1 MYINIKILWDD
12 TANYV
17 FVAKEIIFVSIYKE
31 LHQLNLVKGMI
42 YVNTSGY
49 KQRSKK
55 RRIFYPSV
63 SDILLSMRINYIHTF
78 NHVNHAMM
86 QIFMCIYLTVKFD
99 GKQNGLLPE
108 LCIKMV
114 QFGAGIGNI
123 TYCIYIYI
131 SEALMDHYF
140 IWIHICCI

>member
-1 MYINIKILWDD
+1 MLTHPD
-12 TANYV
+12 TN
-17 FVAKEIIFVSIYKE
+17 KDPKNE
-31 LHQLNLVKGMI
+31 
-42 YVNTSGY
+42 GY
-49 KQRSKK
+49 FIQASQ
-55 RRIFYPSV
+55 IFY
-63 SDILLSMRINYIHTF
+63 YIWELITYTF

-86 QIFMCIYLTVKFD
+86 EIFMCIYLTVKFD

-140 IWIHICCI
+140 IWIHICCIWRANIPYCMNCDKMKIMKIMKII